1 MDVFVSL
8 GRNHCAEEARKQLCG
23 AVRPLL
29 SSHWLGSAGFRAL
42 LVFKRSCEG
51 TGRVVIER
59 RARTPE
65 LAAVSPKRES
75 GACDTWTTQ
84 RAAMQGGLGTATA
97 TANRSVP
104 RVQHNNGGAHL
115 EDGVGQALVE
125 AADAPL
131 LVERGH
137 RLARPRAVTV
147 LVVHR
152 SAQPHERQHLGA
164 GVGGMGCV
172 SGVRRTA

>member
-8 GRNHCAEEARKQLCG
+8 SRNHCAEEARKQLCG

-29 SSHWLGSAGFRAL
+29 SLDWLGSAGFRAL

-51 TGRVVIER
+51 TGRVVMER
-59 RARTPE
+59 RASMPE

-97 TANRSVP
+97 TA
-104 RVQHNNGGAHL
+104 L
-115 EDGVGQALVE
+115 E
-125 AADAPL
+125 P
-131 LVERGH
+131 
-137 RLARPRAVTV
+137 
-147 LVVHR
+147 
-152 SAQPHERQHLGA
+152 
-164 GVGGMGCV
+164 
-172 SGVRRTA
+172 